1 MSRASRS
8 RRIVRCAAAPC
19 VGRSRLAVAVWVAG
33 LALAGPTLADTPPCG
48 PFEPFEKASVQVAL
62 ASAEPGVAPAQPSG
76 DITTLPEPADD
87 LGAAPRG
94 EALLALPK
102 DSAGGIP
109 TDIGLAPGA
118 SIASSYWSPVL
129 CATVARVVGP
139 PDLEPAALVP
149 GLPPTAAVVP
159 NSVYA
164 TAQAVVTPAPAPPP
178 ATGPDPYRPLQY
190 ALDWLGADRARTL
203 TNGAGVRVALLDSAP
218 ARHRDLPPIEIVPIE
233 EGPPAD
239 IGAHGTLSAG
249 VLAAI
254 ERNAFGI
261 EGVAPGAD
269 VVAIP
274 VCTPQGASASDRCL
288 LYDLL
293 RGVDRA
299 YDTTARVVNL
309 SLVGPAN
316 PLLERSM
323 ARLDELGVLVVAAAG
338 NEGTDEPRY
347 PAAYPTVIGVGAA
360 DRERRAYARSNRG
373 LSAEIYAPGVEI
385 LSSVPGDSFAFGS
398 GTSFAAANVSGAL
411 SLLLGTGAT
420 PAEVRAALF
429 RQAAEASEGQPLTLV
444 PSLCDVLAR
453 LGRTCAP

>member
-1 MSRASRS
+1 
-8 RRIVRCAAAPC
+8 VAAAP
-19 VGRSRLAVAVWVAG
+19 A
-33 LALAGPTLADTPPCG
+33 
-48 PFEPFEKASVQVAL
+48 AL
-62 ASAEPGVAPAQPSG
+62 ASADPGVAPSQPQG
-76 DITTLPEPADD
+76 EITTLPEPSTD
-87 LGAAPRG
+87 LGGAPRG

-102 DSAGGIP
+102 DSAGAIP

-159 NSVYA
+159 NSLYA
-164 TAQAVVTPAPAPPP
+164 TAQAVVTPAPMP
-178 ATGPDPYRPLQY
+178 AQASGPDPYRPLQY
-190 ALDWLGADRARTL
+190 SLDWLGADRARSL
-203 TNGAGVRVALLDSAP
+203 TNGAGVRLALLDSAP
-218 ARHRDLPPIEIVPIE
+218 ARHRDLPPIELVPIE
-233 EGPPAD
+233 EGPAPAP
-239 IGAHGTLSAG
+239 GTHGTLSAG

-299 YDTTARVVNL
+299 FDAEARVVNL

-323 ARLDELGVLVVAAAG
+323 ARLDQLGVLVVAAAG

-347 PAAYPTVIGVGAA
+347 PAAHPTVIGVGAA

-373 LSAEIYAPGVEI
+373 LSAEIYGPGVEI
-385 LSSVPGDSFAFGS
+385 LSSVPGDAFAFGS

-411 SLLLGTGAT
+411 SLLLGSGAT

-429 RQAAEASEGQPLTLV
+429 RQAAEASEGQPLVLV
-444 PSLCDVLAR
+444 PPLCDVLAR
-453 LGRTCAP
+453 LGKTCAP